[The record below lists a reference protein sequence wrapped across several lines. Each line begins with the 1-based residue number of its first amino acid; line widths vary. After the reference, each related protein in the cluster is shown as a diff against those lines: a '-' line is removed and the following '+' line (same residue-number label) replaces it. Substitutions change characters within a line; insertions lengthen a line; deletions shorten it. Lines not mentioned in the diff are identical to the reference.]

1 MVKTNPQRQ
10 NSMAFMRQL
19 ASRLFFGASLLSIM
33 VMFVLVLVTSF
44 MIATTTHKT
53 RVQYGR
59 LQVLER
65 EQDDMQAN
73 WSRLLLEE
81 STWSSPSRI
90 EMVGL
95 ERLNM
100 HVPQTSELEVLSP

>member
-1 MVKTNPQRQ
+1 
-10 NSMAFMRQL
+10 MRHL

-33 VMFVLVLVTSF
+33 VMFVLVLATSF

-59 LQVLER
+59 LQMLER
-65 EQDDMQAN
+65 EQDEMQAN

-90 EMVGL
+90 EGIGL

-100 HVPQTSELEVLSP
+100 HVPQTSELEVLTP